1 MKAFKL
7 PKKFIDMS
15 EEDFE
20 SILPHIKGVFVSE
33 EYNENLMILW
43 HLEKELEN
51 LAARNKG
58 EVSKQTF
65 INLSAE
71 AWEEVQKYEYDIC
84 GEKIQKEKT
93 NE

>member
-43 HLEKELEN
+43 HLEQELET
-51 LAARNKG
+51 LAAQNKG
-58 EVSKQTF
+58 EISKQAF
-65 INLSAE
+65 INLSAK
-71 AWEEVQKYEYDIC
+71 AWEEVQKYEYDIY
-84 GEKIQKEKT
+84 GKKICKERA
-93 NE
+93 N

>member
-7 PKKFIDMS
+7 PKKFVDMS

-43 HLEKELEN
+43 HLEKELET
-51 LAARNKG
+51 LAAQNKG
-58 EVSKQTF
+58 EISKQAF

-71 AWEEVQKYEYDIC
+71 AWEEVQKYEYDIY
-84 GEKIQKEKT
+84 GKKISEERA
-93 NE
+93 N